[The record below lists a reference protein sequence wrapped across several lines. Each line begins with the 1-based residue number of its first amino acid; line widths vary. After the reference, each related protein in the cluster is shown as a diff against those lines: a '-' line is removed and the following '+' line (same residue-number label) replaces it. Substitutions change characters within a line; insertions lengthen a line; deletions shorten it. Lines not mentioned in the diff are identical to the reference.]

1 MKSELLKSL
10 HGTLNLNRCSI
21 LLYNAIIM
29 LEDEGLSKE
38 EILDELGM
46 SSEEYYEVYERCRDN
61 I

>member
-1 MKSELLKSL
+1 MKNELLKSL
-10 HGTLNLNRCSI
+10 HGTLNLDRCSI
-21 LLYNAIIM
+21 LLYNAIVL

-46 SSEEYYEVYERCRDN
+46 SSKEYNEMYEIYRDN